1 MLKALTLFV
10 RFLLRLFPQS
20 FRTRHGPEYLA
31 TLSALGEEPR
41 HRGIVGVFR
50 LTSFVVPDLLA
61 ALPRAWNDTGSV
73 DALKSRPAGGMME
86 SLWQDLRYAIRTL
99 SRSRVFA
106 ATVIISL
113 GLGIGANTIVYSLL
127 DSVVLHPFAYPDPDR
142 LVGIGVTFPKV
153 SSDRGFIESLSPPEF
168 VDVRDGTPSLE
179 RVSAFDLGNRAI
191 SGGDRPERVFTAF
204 VWGDPLATLGLP
216 PALGR
221 SFRAAETEEQGNA
234 VAVISHRVWQS
245 RFGAD
250 SSIIERTIRVNG
262 QPYTVIGVMP
272 PDALLMGTDLWLPMG
287 APPLRIPR
295 QARQYAIIGRLKPNA
310 TLAAANS
317 DLARIAARTERAYRA
332 EFKEYEG
339 WRLEA
344 APFAEA
350 TTSMFQLRLAGFAM
364 QGAVALLLLIACT
377 NVASLL
383 LSRAAKRS
391 GEISLRQALGARAH
405 RLLRQLFTESL
416 LLSLGGGAAGL
427 AIAWTAMG
435 PLSAAL
441 PEEVSG
447 LGIRIALNP
456 RVLIFTLLVSLGV
469 AIFFGTAPI
478 AQVLRS
484 RTTAVLG
491 QSGERST
498 LGRRGRRLRAG
509 FLALQVALSV
519 VLLVGAGVLLRSFN
533 RLQGVDLG
541 FDGRGVLTARLSL
554 AREAYPREQVGPFFE
569 QLTGR
574 LRAIP
579 GVKNASAATQYP
591 PINAFQTNLQL
602 AGETPELS
610 AARTV
615 DMTNATADFFAT
627 IGYRLQAGRLFG
639 DRDTENAPLV
649 AVVNETLARRFF
661 PGRSPVSERIVL
673 RRGDQATDVEIVGV
687 VADVRN
693 RGLEVDPAPE
703 VFMHVRQQRVAV
715 NNQLFIQ
722 VRVAGEPMA
731 LLGAIRDAAK
741 DLDPDQPLYRISTI
755 ERDLGNAM
763 LQRRAAMFLIGIFAI
778 VALALASVGMYGL
791 VSQSVQ
797 ERVKEIGIRMALGAD
812 GNAIV
817 WLVLRQI
824 LTVVIIGSAL
834 GLAGSIA
841 LSGSLRA
848 LVFGVS
854 PTDPVTLAAVV
865 VLLTVVATLAAA
877 IPAMRAAHVP
887 AVAAVR
893 AE

>member
-1 MLKALTLFV
+1 MLADFV
-10 RFLLRLFPQS
+10 RVLLRLFPQS
-20 FRTRHGPEYLA
+20 FRERHGAEYLT
-31 TLSALGEEPR
+31 TLKALGEEPR
-41 HRGIVGVFR
+41 HRGFLGRVR
-50 LTSFVVPDLLA
+50 LIAFVVPDLLA
-61 ALPRAWNDTGSV
+61 VLPRAWSDSGTI
-73 DALKSRPAGGMME
+73 DALKSRPVGGTME
-86 SLWQDLRYAIRTL
+86 SLWQDLRYAVRTL

-106 ATVIISL
+106 ATVIVSL
-113 GLGIGANTIVYSLL
+113 GLGIGANAIVYSLL
-127 DSVVLHPFAYPDPDR
+127 DGVVLHPFAYPDADR
-142 LVGIGVTFPKV
+142 LVGVGVTFPKV
-153 SSDRGFIESLSPPEF
+153 SNDRGFIESLSPPEY
-168 VDVRDGTPSLE
+168 VDIRDSTPSLE
-179 RVSAFDLGNRAI
+179 RVTAFDLGNRAI

-204 VWGDPLATLGLP
+204 VWGDPLATLGMA

-221 SFRAAETEEQGNA
+221 SFRPRETEEQGNA

-245 RFGAD
+245 RFGSD
-250 SSIIERTIRVNG
+250 SSIIGRSIRVNG
-262 QPYTVIGVMP
+262 QPFTVIGIMP
-272 PDALLMGTDLWLPMG
+272 PAALLMGTDLWVPMG

-295 QARQYAIIGRLKPNA
+295 QARQWAIIGHIKPGASLA
-310 TLAAANS
+310 TVNS
-317 DLARIAARTERAYRA
+317 DLGRIATRTERAYRA

-350 TTSMFQLRLAGFAM
+350 TTSMFQLRLAGFVM

-383 LSRAAKRS
+383 LSRAAARS
-391 GEISLRQALGARAH
+391 AEISVRQALGARTR
-405 RLLRQLFTESL
+405 RLLRQLSTESV
-416 LLSLGGGAAGL
+416 LLSLGGGVVGL
-427 AIAWTAMG
+427 ALAWAALG

-441 PEEVSG
+441 PNEVSG

-456 RVLIFTLLVSLGV
+456 RVLLFTLLVSLGV
-469 AIFFGTAPI
+469 AIVFGASPI

-498 LGRRGRRLRAG
+498 LGRGGRRLRAG
-509 FLALQVALSV
+509 FLAVQVALSV
-519 VLLVGAGVLLRSFN
+519 VLLAGAGVLLRSFN
-533 RLQGVDLG
+533 RLQEVDLG
-541 FDGRGVLTARLSL
+541 FDGRRVLTARLSL
-554 AREAYPREQVGPFFE
+554 ARETYRMEQVGPFFE
-569 QLTGR
+569 QLAER

-579 GVKNASAATQYP
+579 GVKNASASTQYP

-602 AGETPELS
+602 KGEAPELS
-610 AARTV
+610 AARMV
-615 DMTNATADFFAT
+615 DMTNATAEFFPT
-627 IGYRLQAGRLFG
+627 LGYRLQAGRLFG

-649 AVVNETLARRFF
+649 AVVNETVARRFF
-661 PGRSPVSERIVL
+661 PGRSPVGERVILGRSEKP
-673 RRGDQATDVEIVGV
+673 TEVEVVGV

-703 VFMHVRQQRVAV
+703 VFMHVRQQRESI

-722 VRVAGEPMA
+722 VRAAGEPTA
-731 LLGAIRDAAK
+731 LLGAIRDATK
-741 DLDPDQPLYRISTI
+741 GLDPDQPLYRISTI
-755 ERDLGNAM
+755 EQDLGNAV
-763 LQRRAAMFLIGIFAI
+763 LQRRAAKFLIGIFAL
-778 VALALASVGMYGL
+778 VALALAGVGMYGL

-797 ERVKEIGIRMALGAD
+797 ERVREIGIRMALGAD
-812 GNAIV
+812 GNSIV
-817 WLVLRQI
+817 RLVLRQI
-824 LTVVIIGSAL
+824 LTVVVIGSAL

-841 LSGSLRA
+841 LAGSIRA

-865 VLLTVVATLAAA
+865 ALLTVVATCAAA